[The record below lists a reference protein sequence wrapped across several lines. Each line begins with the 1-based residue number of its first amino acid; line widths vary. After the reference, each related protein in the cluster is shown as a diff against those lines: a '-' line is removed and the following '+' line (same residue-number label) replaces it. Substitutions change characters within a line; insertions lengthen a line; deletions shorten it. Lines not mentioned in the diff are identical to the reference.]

1 MTTDRM
7 ERYTQRRKALAGLTD
22 DQLRDR
28 FWELC
33 HQAVAPMLELAR
45 THTSPSIERSVL
57 LRMGIDSVTA
67 KGVVTKVQEAGWLG
81 RGAGQVV
88 LQVAQRDKTDVRAA
102 AARIAADRAVLAGLF
117 GGK

>member
-1 MTTDRM
+1 MTTDRL
-7 ERYTQRRKALAGLTD
+7 ERYSQRRQALAGLTD
-22 DQLRDR
+22 EQLRDR

-67 KGVVTKVQEAGWLG
+67 KGVVMKVQEAGWLG
-81 RGAGQVV
+81 RGAGHVV
-88 LQVAQRDKTDVRAA
+88 LKVAQRDRTDVRTAA
-102 AARIAADRAVLAGLF
+102 TRIAADGAALTGLF